1 MASTWW
7 GNLPLLIDNG
17 TAHVDNSSCFS
28 ATQSTV
34 LKGVNFGGVPIVL
47 LLDFIVFLVLLLA
60 FSVIRRKLWDHG
72 RLALVAETEG
82 SFSDASKRRYSRMM
96 SFMSVD
102 EPEYER
108 GCCSWLIFIINMDE
122 SLVQE
127 RCGVDAVHYLSF
139 QKHLITLLLLIC
151 VLSVLVILPV
161 NLSGDLLG
169 NDPYSFGR
177 TTIANLKQGN
187 NLLWLHTVFAVLY
200 LVLTVALLRRH
211 TSKMK
216 GTKREIARNTLF
228 VSSVPTAASA
238 ESIKTHLMEAY
249 PTCQVTNVNLC
260 YDVAKL
266 IELAK
271 NKKHAEKNLQ
281 HYRKI
286 LDRYGRREVINPQ
299 PCSHLCCC
307 CHCQRCEYVDAIEYY
322 SSQEAALA
330 EELNRLRNHELLSPL
345 GMAFV
350 SLQNEYMASYILKD
364 FNALE
369 CGGGAGGVAGEEMSR
384 GIKCGCAREPQTSSQ
399 SAELRVRKWRV
410 TYAPNPHNIYWENL
424 SIRGW
429 RWWSR
434 CLLLNFFLFILLFF
448 LTTPSIIISTMDKFN
463 VTKPIHYLNS
473 AIISQFFPTLL
484 LWTFSALLPT
494 IVYYS
499 TLGEAHWTRSSENM
513 SMMYKLYTFLLFMV
527 LILPSLGLTSLDVFF
542 RWLFDTRSEGKLR
555 FECVFLPD
563 QGAFFVNY
571 VIAAALVGSGME
583 LLRLPGLLLYIVRLA
598 LAHSAAERNC
608 VKQTQ
613 AYEFQYGAMYGWT
626 LCVFTVIMAYSIT
639 CPVIVPFGL
648 LYLLLKHL
656 VDKHNLYFAYL
667 PARLDRQV
675 HLGAVNQALAAP
687 IICLLWLYFFSVIRT
702 GFMADTS
709 LFTLVVL
716 CLTIFICISYTCF
729 GHFKYLSPHN
739 YNVKE
744 EDEDATD
751 RAAESSPSSVYL
763 PKVLNPD
770 SSSKSPDK
778 CSQRQSYGT
787 TDINPPFLDTEEE
800 CQNI

>member
-1 MASTWW
+1 M
-7 GNLPLLIDNG
+7 LPLATLKIIYS
-17 TAHVDNSSCFS
+17 HVDNSSCFS

-34 LKGVNFGGVPIVL
+34 LKGVNFGGVPVVL
-47 LLDFIVFLVLLLA
+47 LMDFSLFVVLLIVFTL
-60 FSVIRRKLWDHG
+60 IRRRLWDYG

-82 SFSDASKRRYSRMM
+82 EVCMVKELRSETYVCACLC
-96 SFMSVD
+96 V
-102 EPEYER
+102 
-108 GCCSWLIFIINMDE
+108 CSE
-122 SLVQE
+122 TLVQE

-139 QKHLITLLLLIC
+139 QKHLVILLLLIC
-151 VLSVLVILPV
+151 VLSVNIILPV

-177 TTIANLKQGN
+177 TTIANLKQGDT
-187 NLLWLHTVFAVLY
+187 LLWLHTIFAVLY
-200 LVLTVALLRRH
+200 LMITVALLRRH
-211 TSKMK
+211 ASKMK
-216 GTKREIARNTLF
+216 GTKREI
-228 VSSVPTAASA
+228 VSRPTISL
-238 ESIKTHLMEAY
+238 SHTHTWSQSD
-249 PTCQVTNVNLC
+249 P
-260 YDVAKL
+260 
-266 IELAK
+266 
-271 NKKHAEKNLQ
+271 EKNLR
-281 HYRKI
+281 HYNKI
-286 LDRYGRREVINPQ
+286 LEYQGRREVINPR

-307 CHCQRCEYVDAIEYY
+307 CSHCKGCEGVSTTIDIM
-322 SSQEAALA
+322 S
-330 EELNRLRNHELLSPL
+330 
-345 GMAFV
+345 FV
-350 SLQNEYMASYILKD
+350 FPHSILKD

-369 CGGGAGGVAGEEMSR
+369 CGGGARGV
-384 GIKCGCAREPQTSSQ
+384 PQPSSK
-399 SAELRVRKWRV
+399 SAELRVNKWKV
-410 TYAPNPHNIYWENL
+410 NYAPHPHNIYWENL
-424 SIRGW
+424 SVHGW
-429 RWWSR
+429 RWWLR
-434 CLLLNFFLFILLFF
+434 FLLLNTALFFLLFF

-473 AIISQFFPTLL
+473 AVISQFFPTLL

-513 SMMYKLYTFLLFMV
+513 SMMYKLYTFLIFMV

-542 RWLFDTRSEGKLR
+542 RWLFDKQSEGKLR

-571 VIAAALVGSGME
+571 VIAAALVGSAME

-598 LAHSAAERNC
+598 LAHSAAERKY
-608 VKQTQ
+608 VKQNQ
-613 AYEFQYGAMYGWT
+613 AYEFQYGAMYGWM

-687 IICLLWLYFFSVIRT
+687 IICLMWLYFFSVIRT
-702 GFMADTS
+702 GFMTATS

-716 CLTIFICISYTCF
+716 CVTIFICISYTCF

-739 YNVKE
+739 YNV
-744 EDEDATD
+744 
-751 RAAESSPSSVYL
+751 SCF
-763 PKVLNPD
+763 VL
-770 SSSKSPDK
+770 
-778 CSQRQSYGT
+778 CQSFIY
-787 TDINPPFLDTEEE
+787 ILQ
-800 CQNI
+800 CIVVI

>member
-1 MASTWW
+1 YISLLFKTFCNST
-7 GNLPLLIDNG
+7 LFS
-17 TAHVDNSSCFS
+17 HVDNSSCFS

-47 LLDFIVFLVLLLA
+47 LIDFLLFVVLLIVFTL
-60 FSVIRRKLWDHG
+60 IRRKLWDHG
-72 RLALVAETEG
+72 RLALVAETERYV
-82 SFSDASKRRYSRMM
+82 SSD
-96 SFMSVD
+96 
-102 EPEYER
+102 
-108 GCCSWLIFIINMDE
+108 LIE
-122 SLVQE
+122 K
-127 RCGVDAVHYLSF
+127 CGVDAVHYLSF
-139 QKHLITLLLLIC
+139 QKHLVILLLIIC
-151 VLSVLVILPV
+151 VLSVTIILPV

-177 TTIANLKQGN
+177 TTIGNLKKGDA
-187 NLLWLHTVFAVLY
+187 LLWLHTVFAVLY
-200 LVLTVALLRRH
+200 LMITVALLRRH

-228 VSSVPTAASA
+228 VRSVPTAASN
-238 ESIKTHLMEAY
+238 EGIKTHFMEAY
-249 PTCQVTNVNLC
+249 PTCQVTDVNLC

-266 IELAK
+266 IDLNRNRK
-271 NKKHAEKNLQ
+271 RAEKNLQ
-281 HYRKI
+281 HYNKI
-286 LDRYGRREVINPQ
+286 LQRQGRREVINPR

-307 CHCQRCEYVDAIEYY
+307 CCCCKGCEEVSTTTVKDKLKQ
-322 SSQEAALA
+322 S
-330 EELNRLRNHELLSPL
+330 EELHPL

-350 SLQNEYMASYILKD
+350 SLQNEYMATYILKD

-369 CGGGAGGVAGEEMSR
+369 CG
-384 GIKCGCAREPQTSSQ
+384 CGREPQPSSK
-399 SAELRVRKWRV
+399 SAELRVNEWKV
-410 TYAPNPHNIYWENL
+410 NYAPHPYNIYWENL

-429 RWWSR
+429 RWWLR
-434 CLLLNFFLFILLFF
+434 FLLLNVALFVLLFF
-448 LTTPSIIISTMDKFN
+448 LTTPSIIITTMDKFN

-473 AIISQFFPTLL
+473 AVISQFFPTIL

-513 SMMYKLYTFLLFMV
+513 SMMYKLYIFLIFMV

-542 RWLFDTRSEGKLR
+542 RWLFDKQSEGKLR

-598 LAHSAAERNC
+598 LAHSAAERKY
-608 VKQTQ
+608 VKQNQ

-687 IICLLWLYFFSVIRT
+687 IICLMWLYFFSVLRT
-702 GFMADTS
+702 GFKAATS
-709 LFTLVVL
+709 MFTLVVL
-716 CLTIFICISYTCF
+716 CVTIFICLSYTCF

-739 YNVKE
+739 Y
-744 EDEDATD
+744 
-751 RAAESSPSSVYL
+751 
-763 PKVLNPD
+763 KVSCFVLCQ
-770 SSSKSPDK
+770 SCIKMYSALFIHH
-778 CSQRQSYGT
+778 SYGT
-787 TDINPPFLDTEEE
+787 TDTSPPFLSTEED
-800 CQNI
+800 CPDSDI

>member
-1 MASTWW
+1 CRLYTFKKKSRLSVSV
-7 GNLPLLIDNG
+7 NNG

-47 LLDFIVFLVLLLA
+47 LIDFLLFVVLLIVFTL
-60 FSVIRRKLWDHG
+60 IRRKLWDHG
-72 RLALVAETEG
+72 RLALVAETE
-82 SFSDASKRRYSRMM
+82 RYTS
-96 SFMSVD
+96 
-102 EPEYER
+102 
-108 GCCSWLIFIINMDE
+108 
-122 SLVQE
+122 VQE
-127 RCGVDAVHYLSF
+127 KCGVDAVHYLSF
-139 QKHLITLLLLIC
+139 QKHLVILLLIIC
-151 VLSVLVILPV
+151 VLSVTIILPV

-177 TTIANLKQGN
+177 TTIGNLKKGDA
-187 NLLWLHTVFAVLY
+187 LLWLHTVFAVLY
-200 LVLTVALLRRH
+200 LMITVALLRRH

-228 VSSVPTAASA
+228 VRSVPTAASN
-238 ESIKTHLMEAY
+238 EGIKTHFMEAY
-249 PTCQVTNVNLC
+249 PTCQVTDVNLC

-266 IELAK
+266 IDLNRNRK
-271 NKKHAEKNLQ
+271 RAEKNLQ
-281 HYRKI
+281 HYNKI
-286 LDRYGRREVINPQ
+286 LQRQGRREVINPR

-307 CHCQRCEYVDAIEYY
+307 CCCCKGCEE
-322 SSQEAALA
+322 
-330 EELNRLRNHELLSPL
+330 
-345 GMAFV
+345 V
-350 SLQNEYMASYILKD
+350 STTTVSND

-369 CGGGAGGVAGEEMSR
+369 CG
-384 GIKCGCAREPQTSSQ
+384 CGREPQPSSK
-399 SAELRVRKWRV
+399 SAELRVNEWKV
-410 TYAPNPHNIYWENL
+410 NYAPHPYNIYWENL

-429 RWWSR
+429 RWWLR
-434 CLLLNFFLFILLFF
+434 FLLLNVALFVLLFF
-448 LTTPSIIISTMDKFN
+448 LTTPSIIITTMDKFN

-473 AIISQFFPTLL
+473 AVISQFFPTIL

-513 SMMYKLYTFLLFMV
+513 SMMYKLYIFLIFMV

-542 RWLFDTRSEGKLR
+542 RWLFDKQSEGKLR

-598 LAHSAAERNC
+598 LAHSAAERKY
-608 VKQTQ
+608 VKQNQ

-687 IICLLWLYFFSVIRT
+687 IICLMWLYFFSVLRT
-702 GFMADTS
+702 GFKAATS
-709 LFTLVVL
+709 MFTLVVL
-716 CLTIFICISYTCF
+716 CVTIFICLSYTCF

-739 YNVKE
+739 YKVSCFVLCQSCIKMYS
-744 EDEDATD
+744 AF
-751 RAAESSPSSVYL
+751 
-763 PKVLNPD
+763 KVLFPCQTSLKVSRVYSGKKLRQREMSKETEDLEGEFPD
-770 SSSKSPDK
+770 WDFRSV
-778 CSQRQSYGT
+778 
-787 TDINPPFLDTEEE
+787 I
-800 CQNI
+800 

>member
-1 MASTWW
+1 MASAWW
-7 GNLPLLIDNG
+7 ERLSVSVNNG

-47 LLDFIVFLVLLLA
+47 LIDFLLFVVLLIVFTL
-60 FSVIRRKLWDHG
+60 IRRKLWDHG
-72 RLALVAETEG
+72 RLALVAETER
-82 SFSDASKRRYSRMM
+82 FRHATKRRYSRMT
-96 SFMSVD
+96 SSMSVE
-102 EPEYER
+102 EPEYEKVNVKLM
-108 GCCSWLIFIINMDE
+108 CVWFVCVCVCSE
-122 SLVQE
+122 TSVQE
-127 RCGVDAVHYLSF
+127 KCGVDAVHYLSF
-139 QKHLITLLLLIC
+139 QKHLVILLLIIC
-151 VLSVLVILPV
+151 VLSVTIILPV

-177 TTIANLKQGN
+177 TTIGNLKKGDA
-187 NLLWLHTVFAVLY
+187 LLWLHTVFAVLY
-200 LVLTVALLRRH
+200 LMITVALLRRH

-228 VSSVPTAASA
+228 VRSVPTAASN
-238 ESIKTHLMEAY
+238 EGIKTHFMEAY
-249 PTCQVTNVNLC
+249 PTCQVTDVNLC

-266 IELAK
+266 IDLNRNRK
-271 NKKHAEKNLQ
+271 RAEKNLQ
-281 HYRKI
+281 HYNKI
-286 LDRYGRREVINPQ
+286 LQRQGRREVINPR
-299 PCSHLCCC
+299 PCSHLFG
-307 CHCQRCEYVDAIEYY
+307 RLNNFY
-322 SSQEAALA
+322 SSQEAALREEEDKLKQS
-330 EELNRLRNHELLSPL
+330 EELHPL

-350 SLQNEYMASYILKD
+350 SLQNEYMATYILKD

-369 CGGGAGGVAGEEMSR
+369 CGGGARGVAGEEMGG
-384 GIKCGCAREPQTSSQ
+384 GIRCGCGREPQPSSK
-399 SAELRVRKWRV
+399 SAELRVNEWKV
-410 TYAPNPHNIYWENL
+410 NYAPHPYNIYWENL

-429 RWWSR
+429 RWWLR
-434 CLLLNFFLFILLFF
+434 FLLLNVALFVLLFF
-448 LTTPSIIISTMDKFN
+448 LTTPSIIITTMDKFN

-473 AIISQFFPTLL
+473 AVISQFFPTIL

-513 SMMYKLYTFLLFMV
+513 SMMYKLYIFLIFMV

-542 RWLFDTRSEGKLR
+542 RWLFDKQSEGKLR

-598 LAHSAAERNC
+598 LAHSAAERKY
-608 VKQTQ
+608 VKQNQ

-687 IICLLWLYFFSVIRT
+687 IICLMWLYFFSVLRT
-702 GFMADTS
+702 GFKAATS
-709 LFTLVVL
+709 MFTLVVL
-716 CLTIFICISYTCF
+716 CVTIFICLSYTCF

-739 YNVKE
+739 YKVKE
-744 EDEDATD
+744 EDEDAD
-751 RAAESSPSSVYL
+751 RGSQSSSASVYL

-770 SSSKSPDK
+770 ASSESDEWSIHH
-778 CSQRQSYGT
+778 SYGT
-787 TDINPPFLDTEEE
+787 TDTSPPFLSTEED
-800 CQNI
+800 CPDSDI

>member
-1 MASTWW
+1 MASTLR
-7 GNLPLLIDNG
+7 GHLSVTVDNG

-34 LKGVNFGGVPIVL
+34 LKGVNFGGVPVVL
-47 LLDFIVFLVLLLA
+47 LMDFSLFVVSSAVSWDPIGLEVCMVKELRSETDVFACLCVC
-60 FSVIRRKLWDHG
+60 S
-72 RLALVAETEG
+72 ET
-82 SFSDASKRRYSRMM
+82 
-96 SFMSVD
+96 
-102 EPEYER
+102 
-108 GCCSWLIFIINMDE
+108 
-122 SLVQE
+122 LVQE

-139 QKHLITLLLLIC
+139 QKHLVILLLLIC
-151 VLSVLVILPV
+151 VLSVNIILPV

-177 TTIANLKQGN
+177 TTIVNLKQGDT
-187 NLLWLHTVFAVLY
+187 LLWLHTVFAVLY
-200 LVLTVALLRRH
+200 LMITVALLRRH

-216 GTKREIARNTLF
+216 GTKREITSF
-228 VSSVPTAASA
+228 
-238 ESIKTHLMEAY
+238 Y
-249 PTCQVTNVNLC
+249 
-260 YDVAKL
+260 KL
-266 IELAK
+266 
-271 NKKHAEKNLQ
+271 H
-281 HYRKI
+281 
-286 LDRYGRREVINPQ
+286 
-299 PCSHLCCC
+299 
-307 CHCQRCEYVDAIEYY
+307 
-322 SSQEAALA
+322 
-330 EELNRLRNHELLSPL
+330 PL

-350 SLQNEYMASYILKD
+350 TLQNEYMATYILKD

-369 CGGGAGGVAGEEMSR
+369 CG
-384 GIKCGCAREPQTSSQ
+384 CGREPQPSSK
-399 SAELRVRKWRV
+399 SAELRVNKWKV
-410 TYAPNPHNIYWENL
+410 NYAPHPHNIYWENL
-424 SIRGW
+424 SVHGW
-429 RWWSR
+429 RWWLR
-434 CLLLNFFLFILLFF
+434 FLLLNTALFFLLFF

-463 VTKPIHYLNS
+463 VTKPVHYLNS
-473 AIISQFFPTLL
+473 AVISQFFPTLL

-513 SMMYKLYTFLLFMV
+513 SMMYKLYTFLIFMV

-542 RWLFDTRSEGKLR
+542 RWLFDKQSEGKLR

-571 VIAAALVGSGME
+571 VIAAALVGSAME

-598 LAHSAAERNC
+598 LAHSAAERKY
-608 VKQTQ
+608 VKQNQ

-687 IICLLWLYFFSVIRT
+687 VICLMWLYFFSVIRT
-702 GFMADTS
+702 GFMTATS

-716 CLTIFICISYTCF
+716 CVTIFICISYTCF

-739 YNVKE
+739 YNV
-744 EDEDATD
+744 
-751 RAAESSPSSVYL
+751 SCFVYL

-770 SSSKSPDK
+770 ASSESDE
-778 CSQRQSYGT
+778 CSIRHSYGT
-787 TDINPPFLDTEEE
+787 TDTSPPFLGTEED
-800 CQNI
+800 CPDSDI

>member
-1 MASTWW
+1 KLVFSCKTDS
-7 GNLPLLIDNG
+7 NNFLFSFYLRLSVSVNNG

-47 LLDFIVFLVLLLA
+47 LIDFSLFVVLLIVFTL
-60 FSVIRRKLWDHG
+60 IRRKLWDHG

-82 SFSDASKRRYSRMM
+82 HATKRRYSRMT
-96 SFMSVD
+96 SSMSVE
-102 EPEYER
+102 EPEYEKV
-108 GCCSWLIFIINMDE
+108 SSDLIE
-122 SLVQE
+122 K
-127 RCGVDAVHYLSF
+127 CGVDAVHYLSF
-139 QKHLITLLLLIC
+139 QKHLVILLLIIC
-151 VLSVLVILPV
+151 VLSVTIILPV

-177 TTIANLKQGN
+177 TTIGNLKKGDA
-187 NLLWLHTVFAVLY
+187 LLWLHTVFAVLY
-200 LVLTVALLRRH
+200 LMITVALLRRH

-228 VSSVPTAASA
+228 VRPVPTAASN
-238 ESIKTHLMEAY
+238 ESIKTHFMEAY
-249 PTCQVTNVNLC
+249 PSCQVTDVNLC

-266 IELAK
+266 IDLNRNRK
-271 NKKHAEKNLQ
+271 RAEKNLQ
-281 HYRKI
+281 HYNKI
-286 LDRYGRREVINPQ
+286 LQRQGRREVINPR

-307 CHCQRCEYVDAIEYY
+307 CCCCCKGCEE
-322 SSQEAALA
+322 
-330 EELNRLRNHELLSPL
+330 
-345 GMAFV
+345 V
-350 SLQNEYMASYILKD
+350 STTTVSND

-369 CGGGAGGVAGEEMSR
+369 CG
-384 GIKCGCAREPQTSSQ
+384 CGREPQPSSK
-399 SAELRVRKWRV
+399 SAELRVNKWKV
-410 TYAPNPHNIYWENL
+410 NYAPHPYNIYWYNL

-429 RWWSR
+429 RWWLR
-434 CLLLNFFLFILLFF
+434 FLLLNVALFVLLFF
-448 LTTPSIIISTMDKFN
+448 LTTPSIIITTMDKFN

-473 AIISQFFPTLL
+473 AVISQFFPTIL

-513 SMMYKLYTFLLFMV
+513 SMMYKLYIFLIFMV

-542 RWLFDTRSEGKLR
+542 RWLFDKQSEGKLR

-598 LAHSAAERNC
+598 LAHSALERKY
-608 VKQTQ
+608 VKQNQ

-687 IICLLWLYFFSVIRT
+687 IICLMWLYFFSVLRT
-702 GFMADTS
+702 GFKAATS
-709 LFTLVVL
+709 MFTLVVL
-716 CLTIFICISYTCF
+716 CVTIFICLSYTCF

-739 YNVKE
+739 YNVSCFVLCQSFIKIY
-744 EDEDATD
+744 
-751 RAAESSPSSVYL
+751 SVYL

-770 SSSKSPDK
+770 ASSESDE
-778 CSQRQSYGT
+778 CSIHHSYGT
-787 TDINPPFLDTEEE
+787 TDTSPPFLSTEED
-800 CQNI
+800 CPDSDI

>member
-1 MASTWW
+1 MVPWIISNRLSVSVNNSI
-7 GNLPLLIDNG
+7 GS
-17 TAHVDNSSCFS
+17 VDNSSCFS
-28 ATQSTV
+28 STQSTV

-47 LLDFIVFLVLLLA
+47 LIDFLLFVTLLIVFTL
-60 FSVIRRKLWDHG
+60 IRRRLWDYG

-82 SFSDASKRRYSRMM
+82 FRHTTKRRYSRMT
-96 SFMSVD
+96 SSMSVE
-102 EPEYER
+102 EPEYEKV
-108 GCCSWLIFIINMDE
+108 SSDLIT
-122 SLVQE
+122 SVQE
-127 RCGVDAVHYLSF
+127 KCGVDAVHYLSF
-139 QKHLITLLLLIC
+139 QKHLVVLLAIIC
-151 VLSVLVILPV
+151 VLSIAIILPV

-177 TTIANLKQGN
+177 TTIANLKKGDM
-187 NLLWLHTVFAVLY
+187 LLWLHTVFAVLY
-200 LVLTVALLRRH
+200 LMITVALLRRH

-216 GTKREIARNTLF
+216 GTKREIVSRNTLF
-228 VSSVPTAASA
+228 VRSVPTAASS
-238 ESIKTHLMEAY
+238 ESIKTHFMEAY
-249 PTCQVTNVNLC
+249 PTCQVTDVNLC

-266 IELAK
+266 IDLNRNRK
-271 NKKHAEKNLQ
+271 RAEKNLQ
-281 HYRKI
+281 HYNKI
-286 LDRYGRREVINPQ
+286 LQRQGRHEFINPR

-307 CHCQRCEYVDAIEYY
+307 CCCCKGCEEVDAIEFY
-322 SSQEAALA
+322 SSQVAALR
-330 EELNRLRNHELLSPL
+330 EEEDKLKKSEEVHPL

-350 SLQNEYMASYILKD
+350 SLQNEYMATYILKD

-369 CGGGAGGVAGEEMSR
+369 CGGGARGV
-384 GIKCGCAREPQTSSQ
+384 PQPSSK
-399 SAELRVRKWRV
+399 SAELRVNKWKV
-410 TYAPNPHNIYWENL
+410 NYAPHPHNIYWYNL
-424 SIRGW
+424 SLRCW
-429 RWWSR
+429 RWWLR
-434 CLLLNFFLFILLFF
+434 FMLLNVALFVLLFF

-473 AIISQFFPTLL
+473 AVISQFFPTIL

-513 SMMYKLYTFLLFMV
+513 SMMYKLYIFLIFMV

-542 RWLFDTRSEGKLR
+542 RWLFDMHSEGRLR

-598 LAHSAAERNC
+598 LAHSAAERKY
-608 VKQTQ
+608 VKQVRLWLLI
-613 AYEFQYGAMYGWT
+613 FQKRFGIFASELATVCNIT
-626 LCVFTVIMAYSIT
+626 LTHCVMCA
-639 CPVIVPFGL
+639 GL

-687 IICLLWLYFFSVIRT
+687 IICLMWLYFFSVIRT
-702 GFMADTS
+702 GFKAATS
-709 LFTLVVL
+709 MFTLVVL
-716 CLTIFICISYTCF
+716 CVTIFICLSYTCF

-739 YNVKE
+739 YNV
-744 EDEDATD
+744 
-751 RAAESSPSSVYL
+751 SCF
-763 PKVLNPD
+763 VLCHNLQ
-770 SSSKSPDK
+770 
-778 CSQRQSYGT
+778 C
-787 TDINPPFLDTEEE
+787 IVV
-800 CQNI
+800 I

>member
-1 MASTWW
+1 MASTLR
-7 GNLPLLIDNG
+7 GHPSVTVDNG

-34 LKGVNFGGVPIVL
+34 LKGVNFGGVPVVL
-47 LLDFIVFLVLLLA
+47 LMDFSLFVVLLIVFTL
-60 FSVIRRKLWDHG
+60 IRRRLWDYG

-82 SFSDASKRRYSRMM
+82 FRDANKRPYSRLT
-96 SFMSVD
+96 SSMSV
-102 EPEYER
+102 EESETYV
-108 GCCSWLIFIINMDE
+108 CACLCVCSE
-122 SLVQE
+122 TLVQE

-139 QKHLITLLLLIC
+139 QKHLVILLLLIC
-151 VLSVLVILPV
+151 VLSVNIILPV

-177 TTIANLKQGN
+177 TTIANLN
-187 NLLWLHTVFAVLY
+187 DTLLWLHTIFAVLY
-200 LVLTVALLRRH
+200 LMITVALLRRH
-211 TSKMK
+211 ASKMK

-228 VSSVPTAASA
+228 VRAVPTAAGN
-238 ESIKTHLMEAY
+238 ETIKTHFMEAY
-249 PTCQVTNVNLC
+249 PTCQVTDVNLC

-266 IELAK
+266 IDLDRNRK
-271 NKKHAEKNLQ
+271 QAEKNLR
-281 HYRKI
+281 HYNKI
-286 LDRYGRREVINPQ
+286 LEYQGRREVINPR

-307 CHCQRCEYVDAIEYY
+307 CSHCKGCEGVDAIEFYR
-322 SSQEAALA
+322 SQEAALR
-330 EELNRLRNHELLSPL
+330 EEENKRKEEDKLHPL

-350 SLQNEYMASYILKD
+350 TLQNEYMATYILKD

-369 CGGGAGGVAGEEMSR
+369 CGGGARGVAGEEMGG
-384 GIKCGCAREPQTSSQ
+384 GIRCGCGLEPQPSSK
-399 SAELRVRKWRV
+399 SAELRVNKWKV
-410 TYAPNPHNIYWENL
+410 NYAPHPHNIYWENL
-424 SIRGW
+424 SVHGW
-429 RWWSR
+429 RWWLR
-434 CLLLNFFLFILLFF
+434 FLLLNTALFFLLFF

-473 AIISQFFPTLL
+473 AVISQFFPTLL

-513 SMMYKLYTFLLFMV
+513 SMMYKLYTFLIFMV

-542 RWLFDTRSEGKLR
+542 RWLFDKQSEGKLR

-571 VIAAALVGSGME
+571 VIAAALVGSAME

-598 LAHSAAERNC
+598 LAHSAAERKY
-608 VKQTQ
+608 VKQNQ
-613 AYEFQYGAMYGWT
+613 AYEFQYGAMYGWM

-687 IICLLWLYFFSVIRT
+687 IICLMWLYFFSVIRT
-702 GFMADTS
+702 GFMTATS

-716 CLTIFICISYTCF
+716 CVTIFICISYTCF

-744 EDEDATD
+744 EDEDTAD
-751 RAAESSPSSVYL
+751 RVSESSSASVYL

-770 SSSKSPDK
+770 ASSESDE
-778 CSQRQSYGT
+778 CSIRHSYGT
-787 TDINPPFLDTEEE
+787 TDTSPPFLGTEED
-800 CQNI
+800 CLDSDI

>member
-1 MASTWW
+1 MASTLR
-7 GNLPLLIDNG
+7 GHLSVTVDNG

-34 LKGVNFGGVPIVL
+34 LKGVNFGGVPVVL
-47 LLDFIVFLVLLLA
+47 LMDFSLFVVLLIVFTL
-60 FSVIRRKLWDHG
+60 IRRRLWDYG

-82 SFSDASKRRYSRMM
+82 FRDANKRPYSRLT
-96 SFMSVD
+96 SSMSVEESETD
-102 EPEYER
+102 VFA
-108 GCCSWLIFIINMDE
+108 CLCVCSE
-122 SLVQE
+122 TLVQE

-139 QKHLITLLLLIC
+139 QKHLVILLLLIC
-151 VLSVLVILPV
+151 VLSVNIILPV

-177 TTIANLKQGN
+177 TTIVNLN
-187 NLLWLHTVFAVLY
+187 DTLLWLHTVFAVLY
-200 LVLTVALLRRH
+200 LMITVALLRRH

-228 VSSVPTAASA
+228 VRAVPTAAGN
-238 ESIKTHLMEAY
+238 ETIKTQFMEVY
-249 PTCQVTNVNLC
+249 PTCQVTDVNLC

-266 IELAK
+266 IDLDRNRK
-271 NKKHAEKNLQ
+271 QAEKNLR
-281 HYRKI
+281 HYNKI
-286 LDRYGRREVINPQ
+286 LEYQGRREVINPR

-307 CHCQRCEYVDAIEYY
+307 CSHCKGCEVVDAIEFYR
-322 SSQEAALA
+322 SQEAALR
-330 EELNRLRNHELLSPL
+330 EEENKRKEEDKLHPL

-350 SLQNEYMASYILKD
+350 TLQNEYMATYILKD

-369 CGGGAGGVAGEEMSR
+369 CGGGARGVAGEEMGG
-384 GIKCGCAREPQTSSQ
+384 GIRCGCGREPQPSSK
-399 SAELRVRKWRV
+399 SAELRVNKWKV
-410 TYAPNPHNIYWENL
+410 NYAPHPHNIYWENL
-424 SIRGW
+424 SVHGW
-429 RWWSR
+429 RWWLR
-434 CLLLNFFLFILLFF
+434 FLLLNTALFFLLFF

-463 VTKPIHYLNS
+463 VTKPVHYLNS
-473 AIISQFFPTLL
+473 AVISQFFPTLL

-513 SMMYKLYTFLLFMV
+513 SMMYKLYTFLIFMV

-542 RWLFDTRSEGKLR
+542 RWLFDKQSEGKLR

-571 VIAAALVGSGME
+571 VIAAALVGSAME

-598 LAHSAAERNC
+598 LAHSAAERKY
-608 VKQTQ
+608 VKQNQ

-687 IICLLWLYFFSVIRT
+687 VICLMWLYFFSVIRT
-702 GFMADTS
+702 GFMTATS

-716 CLTIFICISYTCF
+716 CVTIFICISYTCF

-744 EDEDATD
+744 EDEDTAD
-751 RAAESSPSSVYL
+751 RVSESSSASVYL

-770 SSSKSPDK
+770 ASSESDE
-778 CSQRQSYGT
+778 CSIRHSYGT
-787 TDINPPFLDTEEE
+787 TDTSPPFLGTEED
-800 CQNI
+800 CPDSDI

>member
-1 MASTWW
+1 M
-7 GNLPLLIDNG
+7 DNG
-17 TAHVDNSSCFS
+17 TAHVDNSCFS
-28 ATQSTV
+28 AMQSTV

-47 LLDFIVFLVLLLA
+47 LLDFIVFLMLLLA
-60 FSVIRRKLWDHG
+60 FTVIRRKLWDYG

-82 SFSDASKRRYSRMM
+82 FSDASKRRYSRMT
-96 SFMSVD
+96 SFMSVN

-122 SLVQE
+122 TLVQE

-151 VLSVLVILPV
+151 VLSVSVILPV

-177 TTIANLKQGN
+177 TTIANLKQGDK
-187 NLLWLHTVFAVLY
+187 LLWLHTVFAVLY

-228 VSSVPTAASA
+228 VSSVPIAASA
-238 ESIKTHLMEAY
+238 ESIKTHFIEAY
-249 PTCQVTNVNLC
+249 PTCHVTNVNLC

-266 IELAK
+266 IDVAK
-271 NKKHAEKNLQ
+271 NKKHAGKNLQ

-286 LDRYGRREVINPQ
+286 LDLHGRREVISPQ
-299 PCSHLCCC
+299 PCSYLCCC
-307 CHCQRCEYVDAIEYY
+307 CQCQRCEHVDAIEYY
-322 SSQEAALA
+322 SSQEAALS
-330 EELNRLRNHELLSPL
+330 EELSRLKDHERLSPL

-369 CGGGAGGVAGEEMSR
+369 CGGGAGGVAGGEMSR
-384 GIKCGCAREPQTSSQ
+384 GIKCGCVREPQPSSQ
-399 SAELRVRKWRV
+399 SAELRVRRWRV
-410 TYAPNPHNIYWENL
+410 SYASNLHNIYWENL

-429 RWWSR
+429 RWWMR

-448 LTTPSIIISTMDKFN
+448 LTTPSIIITTMDKFN

-473 AIISQFFPTLL
+473 AVISQFLPTLL

-542 RWLFDTRSEGKLR
+542 RWLFDSQSEGKLR

-571 VIAAALVGSGME
+571 VITAALVGSGME

-598 LAHSAAERNC
+598 LAHSAAERKY
-608 VKQTQ
+608 VKQSQ

-639 CPVIVPFGL
+639 CPVIVPFGV

-687 IICLLWLYFFSVIRT
+687 IICLFWLFFFSVLRT

-716 CLTIFICISYTCF
+716 CMTIFICISYTCF

-751 RAAESSPSSVYL
+751 RAVKSSPPSVYL

-770 SSSKSPDK
+770 SSSESPDK
-778 CSQRQSYGT
+778 RRQRQSYGT
-787 TDINPPFLDTEEE
+787 TDINPPFLGTEEDCPDLNISQ
-800 CQNI
+800 CQ

>member
-1 MASTWW
+1 MNEQTKTIVKQIFSRAAKVKLCSLYLFVLQMASAWW
-7 GNLPLLIDNG
+7 ERLSVSVNNG

-47 LLDFIVFLVLLLA
+47 LIDFSLFVVLLIVFTL
-60 FSVIRRKLWDHG
+60 IRRKLWDHG

-82 SFSDASKRRYSRMM
+82 ETS
-96 SFMSVD
+96 
-102 EPEYER
+102 
-108 GCCSWLIFIINMDE
+108 
-122 SLVQE
+122 VQE
-127 RCGVDAVHYLSF
+127 KCGVDAVHYLSF
-139 QKHLITLLLLIC
+139 QKHLVILLLIIC
-151 VLSVLVILPV
+151 VLSVTIILPV

-177 TTIANLKQGN
+177 TTIGNLKKGDA
-187 NLLWLHTVFAVLY
+187 LLWLHTVFAVLY
-200 LVLTVALLRRH
+200 LMITVALLRRH

-228 VSSVPTAASA
+228 VRPVPTAASN
-238 ESIKTHLMEAY
+238 ESIKTHFMEAY
-249 PTCQVTNVNLC
+249 PSCQVTDVNLC

-266 IELAK
+266 IDLNRNRK
-271 NKKHAEKNLQ
+271 RAEKNLQ
-281 HYRKI
+281 HYNKI
-286 LDRYGRREVINPQ
+286 LQRQGRREVINPR

-307 CHCQRCEYVDAIEYY
+307 CCCCCKGCEEVSTTTVKFIEKIITIFTILT
-322 SSQEAALA
+322 S
-330 EELNRLRNHELLSPL
+330 HLL
-345 GMAFV
+345 F
-350 SLQNEYMASYILKD
+350 I
-364 FNALE
+364 FF
-369 CGGGAGGVAGEEMSR
+369 R
-384 GIKCGCAREPQTSSQ
+384 
-399 SAELRVRKWRV
+399 
-410 TYAPNPHNIYWENL
+410 ENL

-429 RWWSR
+429 RWWLR
-434 CLLLNFFLFILLFF
+434 FLLLNVALFVLLFF
-448 LTTPSIIISTMDKFN
+448 LTTPSIIITTMDKFN

-473 AIISQFFPTLL
+473 AVISQFFPTIL

-513 SMMYKLYTFLLFMV
+513 SMMYKLYIFLIFMV

-542 RWLFDTRSEGKLR
+542 RWLFDKQSEGKLR

-598 LAHSAAERNC
+598 LAHSALERKY
-608 VKQTQ
+608 VKQNQ

-687 IICLLWLYFFSVIRT
+687 IICLMWLYFFSVLRT
-702 GFMADTS
+702 GNAATS
-709 LFTLVVL
+709 MFTLVVL
-716 CLTIFICISYTCF
+716 CVTIFICLSYTCF

-739 YNVKE
+739 YNV
-744 EDEDATD
+744 
-751 RAAESSPSSVYL
+751 SCF
-763 PKVLNPD
+763 VL
-770 SSSKSPDK
+770 
-778 CSQRQSYGT
+778 CQSFIKIYSA
-787 TDINPPFLDTEEE
+787 LL
-800 CQNI
+800 